1 MHELKK
7 TFLFAIIGLPFV
19 AYSFHIVSNP
29 LPAISLDSEDSGS
42 LVTIA
47 TYAQQQESQT
57 RFGY

>member
-7 TFLFAIIGLPFV
+7 TVLFAIIGLPFV
-19 AYSFHIVSNP
+19 ALTSHIVSNP
-29 LPAISLDSEDSGS
+29 LPTISLDSENSGS

-47 TYAQQQESQT
+47 AYAEQEDQT

>member
-29 LPAISLDSEDSGS
+29 LPTISLDSENSGS

-47 TYAQQQESQT
+47 TYAQEHDQT
-57 RFGY
+57 RFDY

>member
-29 LPAISLDSEDSGS
+29 LPSISLDSENPRS
-42 LVTIA
+42 LVAIA
-47 TYAQQQESQT
+47 AHAEQEDQT

>member
-19 AYSFHIVSNP
+19 AYSSHIVSNP
-29 LPAISLDSEDSGS
+29 LPTISLDSENSGS

-47 TYAQQQESQT
+47 AYAEQEDQT

>member
-19 AYSFHIVSNP
+19 AYSSHIVSNP
-29 LPAISLDSEDSGS
+29 LPTVSLDSEDSRS

-47 TYAQQQESQT
+47 AYAEQEDQT

>member
-29 LPAISLDSEDSGS
+29 LPAISLDSEDSRP

-47 TYAQQQESQT
+47 TYAEQEHQT
-57 RFGY
+57 RFDY

>member
-19 AYSFHIVSNP
+19 ALTSHIVSNP
-29 LPAISLDSEDSGS
+29 LPTISLDSEDSRPF
-42 LVTIA
+42 VTIA
-47 TYAQQQESQT
+47 TYAQEQKGQA

>member
-19 AYSFHIVSNP
+19 AYSSHIVSNP
-29 LPAISLDSEDSGS
+29 LPTISLDSENSRP

-47 TYAQQQESQT
+47 AYAEEEGKA

>member
-29 LPAISLDSEDSGS
+29 LPTISLDSENSGP

-47 TYAQQQESQT
+47 THAEEQEGQT

>member
-1 MHELKK
+1 MLELKK

-29 LPAISLDSEDSGS
+29 LPPIGLDSENSGS

-47 TYAQQQESQT
+47 AYAEQEDQA